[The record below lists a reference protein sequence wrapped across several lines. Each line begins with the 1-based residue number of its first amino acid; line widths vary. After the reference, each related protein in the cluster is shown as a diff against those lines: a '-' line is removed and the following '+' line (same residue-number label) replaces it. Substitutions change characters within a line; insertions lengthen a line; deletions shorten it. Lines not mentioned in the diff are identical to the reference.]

1 LGTASSTAS
10 STASGAALVIGS
22 QQYYSN
28 EIIAELYAQALESVG
43 FTVTRQYQIGQREI
57 YLPELEAGKID
68 VIPEYSGNLLQYYD
82 KSATATDAGQI
93 ATALAQALPT
103 GLRALTAAAASDQD
117 SYTVTKAFADQ
128 YGLAAIGDL
137 TKAPQPL
144 KIAANSEFATRPYGP
159 DGVKQAYGVD
169 LQLVPVEDSGGPLT
183 LRALTDGTVQIADL
197 YTADPSIAKN
207 GLVILS
213 DPKNLILPQNVTP
226 IVSTKVDASGRGR
239 HRGGQRAALGGRPAA
254 AQRPQRRR
262 AGQVGRHRLRLA
274 EEQGPGLSRVGAA
287 RAPLA
292 QWAGATGPERASH
305 PRPTARQRSAAAAG
319 RHPAG

>member
-1 LGTASSTAS
+1 M
-10 STASGAALVIGS
+10 IGS
-22 QQYYSN
+22 QQYSSN

-43 FTVTRQYQIGQREI
+43 FQVTRQYQIGQREI

-82 KSATATDAGQI
+82 KSATATDADQI

-159 DGVKQAYGVD
+159 DGVKQVYGVD

-226 IVSTKVDASGRGR
+226 IVSTKVN
-239 HRGGQRAALGGRPAA
+239 
-254 AQRPQRRR
+254 
-262 AGQVGRHRLRLA
+262 
-274 EEQGPGLSRVGAA
+274 
-287 RAPLA
+287 
-292 QWAGATGPERASH
+292 T
-305 PRPTARQRSAAAAG
+305 SAAAAIEAVNG
-319 RHPAG
+319 QLSVADLQQLNARSVDEQAKSADIASAWLKSKGLV

>member
-1 LGTASSTAS
+1 MSLISRRRLGALTALAGLGVVAAGCSTGNPLGTASSTAS

-22 QQYYSN
+22 QQYSSN

-43 FTVTRQYQIGQREI
+43 FQVTRQYQIGQREI

-82 KSATATDAGQI
+82 KSATATDADQI

-159 DGVKQAYGVD
+159 DGVKQVYGVD

-226 IVSTKVDASGRGR
+226 IVSTKVN
-239 HRGGQRAALGGRPAA
+239 
-254 AQRPQRRR
+254 
-262 AGQVGRHRLRLA
+262 
-274 EEQGPGLSRVGAA
+274 
-287 RAPLA
+287 
-292 QWAGATGPERASH
+292 T
-305 PRPTARQRSAAAAG
+305 SAAAAIEAVNG
-319 RHPAG
+319 QLSVADLQQLNARSVDEQAKSADIASAWLKSKGLV

>member
-1 LGTASSTAS
+1 MSLISRRRLGALTALAGLGVVAAGCSTGNPLGTASSTAS

-43 FTVTRQYQIGQREI
+43 FQVTRQYQIGQREI

-82 KSATATDAGQI
+82 KSATATDADQI

-117 SYTVTKAFADQ
+117 SYTVTTAFADQ

-159 DGVKQAYGVD
+159 DGVKQVYGVD

-226 IVSTKVDASGRGR
+226 IVSTKVN
-239 HRGGQRAALGGRPAA
+239 
-254 AQRPQRRR
+254 
-262 AGQVGRHRLRLA
+262 
-274 EEQGPGLSRVGAA
+274 
-287 RAPLA
+287 
-292 QWAGATGPERASH
+292 T
-305 PRPTARQRSAAAAG
+305 SAAAAIEAVNG
-319 RHPAG
+319 QLSVADLQQLNARSVDEQAKSADIASAWLKSKGLV